1 MVFVQHSSQ
10 KRGVITMGKTM
21 TRTQYKNN
29 HIKEHYDRINLCI
42 PKGQKAIIRAVTDK
56 MGISI
61 NEYLFMLVCAD
72 IRNGES
78 NILRRKQ
85 EFTDSD
91 TELLDKWQVA
101 QKYREMIESIYVEE
115 INGMNKH
122 YTIVLK
128 DGFIND
134 ITGSRNICVDKT
146 KDIRRIMPKS
156 HRK

>member
-1 MVFVQHSSQ
+1 M
-10 KRGVITMGKTM
+10 GVITMGKTM

-42 PKGQKAIIRAVTDK
+42 PKGHKDKIKAIADVK
-56 MGISI
+56 GISV
-61 NEYLFMLVCAD
+61 NEYIFMLVCAD

-78 NILRRKQ
+78 NILRHKQ

-134 ITGSRNICVDKT
+134 ITGSRHICVDKM
-146 KDIRRIMPKS
+146 KEIRRIMPKS